1 MLHEPASEFEVEGVS
16 NMPAYLQRFL
26 GERAAQSGFSYDVVQ
41 DVERGWVARWK
52 EYTTHGDRRRI
63 RPALRET
70 VRLARGLGLEP

>member
-1 MLHEPASEFEVEGVS
+1 VRHEPASEFEVEGVS

-52 EYTTHGDRRRI
+52 EYTTHGTAGGYGQLYE
-63 RPALRET
+63 RPYAW
-70 VRLARGLGLEP
+70 LED